1 MILKPNAR
9 SHLKF
14 SMKVDR
20 RFLPG
25 ARRLLLGLVAL
36 LVLVSTGCSPEA
48 LFPPTTSPAPTP
60 TRMQIAPNSN
70 TRVPDVK
77 AAARVYLDAWKAE
90 DYRTMYSMLTSVSQA
105 ALSEEEFTNHYR
117 GVASEAALQSVDY
130 EILSSLI
137 QPDSAQ
143 IGYRVHMQ
151 SSLVGAFSRETVMNL
166 SLERGQWRV
175 QWDDVLVLPELAGGN
190 YLRMDLSIPARA
202 NIYDRNGHA
211 LVAEQSNA
219 VAIGLY
225 PSQLIPEQMPDL
237 LQELSD
243 LLQIPEHTIQAR
255 IDDLPAG
262 SDWYLPLGEVSAD
275 RLGQRYNVLAE
286 FGGLIMRAYKSRYY
300 FGNGVAPH
308 VVGYVSQIQPEEV
321 EEYKRRGYRPDER
334 VGRSGLERWGEEY
347 LSGKRGGSLY
357 VLNSQGQPVTR
368 LAESNPEPAQSIY
381 TTIDREFQVEAQKA
395 LAGFRGAAVVLERDT
410 GRVLAMVSS
419 PGFDPNAFE
428 PTNYN
433 FNTLLSDLFADPG
446 TPLLNRATQGLYPLG
461 SVFKVITMA
470 AALESGVY
478 EPDSTYF
485 CGSTFTDLPGVTL
498 YDWTYE
504 YNLPASGEL
513 TLPQGLIRSC
523 NPWFYHIGLTL
534 YEQGLA
540 TAVTDM
546 ARGFG
551 LGAPTGIQ
559 GVSEEAGQVPDP
571 ENEIDATNG
580 AIGQGGL
587 LVTPL
592 QVADFIAAVGNGGTL
607 YRPQLVERIASP
619 DGEASYTFEPDAR
632 AELPIGEDTLQ
643 ELHLAMVGV
652 IRNEQPRGTAWHSFT
667 GLDIPVAG
675 KTGTAQNPAGL
686 PHAWFAGYSFAER
699 ADAPD
704 IAIAV
709 IVENIGEGSDY
720 AAPIFR
726 RLVEL
731 YFTGQASKF
740 YPWETSIGV
749 TATPTPEAEGTA
761 VPQDESSPEPTT
773 EP

>member
-1 MILKPNAR
+1 MNKL
-9 SHLKF
+9 
-14 SMKVDR
+14 
-20 RFLPG
+20 LPG
-25 ARRLLLGLVAL
+25 LRSPLFGLILVVLLL
-36 LVLVSTGCSPEA
+36 STGCSPES
-48 LFPPTTSPAPTP
+48 LFPPATSAPATP

-70 TRVPDVK
+70 TPVPDVK

-90 DYRTMYSMLTSVSQA
+90 DYRTMYGMLTSVSQA

-117 GVASEAALQSVDY
+117 GVAAEAALKSVDY
-130 EILSSLI
+130 EILSSLTE
-137 QPDSAQ
+137 PDSAQ
-143 IGYRVHMQ
+143 VGYRVHLT
-151 SSLVGAFSRETVMNL
+151 SSLVGELSRDTVMNL

-175 QWDDVLVLPELAGGN
+175 QWDDVLVLPELSGGN
-190 YLRMDLSIPARA
+190 YLRMDLAIPARA

-211 LVAEQSNA
+211 LVAEQANA

-225 PSQLIPEQMPDL
+225 PSQLIPEQREAL
-237 LQELSD
+237 LKELSD
-243 LLQIPEHTIQAR
+243 LLQIPELSIQAR
-255 IDDLPAG
+255 IDQLPAG
-262 SDWYLPLGEVSAD
+262 SDWYVPLGEVSAD
-275 RLGQRYNVLAE
+275 RLGERYNVLAE

-300 FGNGVAPH
+300 FGNGIAPH
-308 VVGYVSQIQPEEV
+308 LVGYVSQIQPEEV
-321 EEYKRRGYRPDER
+321 DYYKRRGYRPDER

-347 LSGKRGGSLY
+347 LAGKRGGALY

-368 LAESNPEPAQSIY
+368 LAETSPEPAQSIY
-381 TTIDREFQVEAQKA
+381 TTLDREFQVEAQKA

-433 FNTLLSDLFADPG
+433 FNTMLSDLFSDPG
-446 TPLLNRATQGLYPLG
+446 TPLLNRATQGQYPLG

-478 EPDSTYF
+478 SSDSTYL
-485 CGSTFTDLPGVTL
+485 CGSTFKELPGVTL

-513 TLPQGLIRSC
+513 TLPQGLMRSC

-534 YEQGLA
+534 FNEGL
-540 TAVTDM
+540 TTEVTDM

-559 GVSEEAGQVPDP
+559 GVDEENGQVPDP

-607 YRPQLVERIASP
+607 YRPQVVEQITSP

-632 AELPIGEDTLQ
+632 GELPISEEIRQ
-643 ELHLAMVGV
+643 ALHQAMVGV

-667 GLDIPVAG
+667 GLDIAVAG

-686 PHAWFAGYSFAER
+686 PHAWFAGYTFEER
-699 ADAPD
+699 ADIPD

-731 YFTGQASKF
+731 YFTGKASKF

-761 VPQDESSPEPTT
+761 IPQAENNLTPT
-773 EP
+773 P